1 MPISLKSPPLPL
13 LTVILLAFLPGC
25 ATFVEYGSETDAGI
39 GVRGNIPLG
48 QVLTAED
55 QRGAGAI
62 SRLEL
67 AVSAHHFFPS
77 GADYTEANAD
87 LLLPLLRVG
96 DGAARTYAGTG
107 IHVGRLSP
115 DAGGSDTK
123 IGLNLVGG
131 LRFDRPVLAPFFEV
145 RGSVGGMDQLSAA
158 VGVQIFGGMF

>member
-1 MPISLKSPPLPL
+1 MRPFPSASTLPL
-13 LTVILLAFLPGC
+13 LTALLLVLLPGC

-39 GVRGNIPLG
+39 GVRGNLPLG

-55 QRGAGAI
+55 RRGAGAI

-115 DAGGSDTK
+115 DGASSDSK
-123 IGLNLVGG
+123 VGLNLLGG
-131 LRFDRPVLAPFFEV
+131 VRFDRPLFAPFFEV
-145 RGSVGGMDQLSAA
+145 RGSLGGMDQLSAA
-158 VGVQIFGGMF
+158 AGFQIYGGMF